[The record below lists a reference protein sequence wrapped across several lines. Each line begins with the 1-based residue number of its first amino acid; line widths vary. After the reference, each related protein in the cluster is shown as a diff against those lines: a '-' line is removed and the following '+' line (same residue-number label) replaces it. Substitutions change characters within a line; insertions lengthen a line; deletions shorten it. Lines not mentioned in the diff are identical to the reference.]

1 MYYSLKEK
9 VDKSEVDVPVN
20 KQIIGRNKE
29 LIALESIYDE
39 YYKITLWSHL
49 TYVLPN

>member
-9 VDKSEVDVPVN
+9 VDKSGVDVPVN